1 LHHLC
6 FIDNIFIINQTH
18 RSPAMSL
25 RALRH
30 FVVVAEELHMHRAA
44 ERLHIAQP
52 ALSQQ
57 IKQLEQRLGVVL
69 FSRANRRLTLTA
81 AGEAFWQKT
90 RLALEM
96 VDQAALDAQRTARGE
111 QGRLHLGYVSSAMY
125 DSKLPGLL
133 RELRADWPGIEL
145 SLVHGDVQMLYEALL
160 DLRLDIAIIR
170 APLASPPDALVVRP
184 FVREKLCLA
193 LYQQHPLA
201 GVGALNL
208 ASLRADNWISLNDPQ
223 GTGLEQ
229 VFIDACRVAGFTPQ
243 VAQRVNDVTSMI
255 SLVSAGVGVALVPVS
270 ARALRLDNVVYIDLQ
285 DRLAE
290 SELSMVYHRH
300 IRSAVVRKVISLLNA
315 TEQSPG

>member
-1 LHHLC
+1 
-6 FIDNIFIINQTH
+6 
-18 RSPAMSL
+18 MSL

-30 FVVVAEELHMHRAA
+30 FVVVAEEVHMHRAA

-81 AGEAFWQKT
+81 AGEAFLHKT

-96 VDQAALDAQRTARGE
+96 ADQAVLDAQRIARGE

-133 RELRADWPGIEL
+133 RRLRADWPGIEL
-145 SLVHGDVQMLYEALL
+145 SLVQGDVQMLYEALL

-201 GVGALNL
+201 WARLIWPHCALTTGSRL
-208 ASLRADNWISLNDPQ
+208 TIRRAPDWSRFLWMPVAS
-223 GTGLEQ
+223 
-229 VFIDACRVAGFTPQ
+229 
-243 VAQRVNDVTSMI
+243 
-255 SLVSAGVGVALVPVS
+255 
-270 ARALRLDNVVYIDLQ
+270 RALR
-285 DRLAE
+285 R
-290 SELSMVYHRH
+290 RW
-300 IRSAVVRKVISLLNA
+300 RSGLTTLPR
-315 TEQSPG
+315 

>member
-1 LHHLC
+1 
-6 FIDNIFIINQTH
+6 
-18 RSPAMSL
+18 MSL

-81 AGEAFWQKT
+81 AGEAFLHKT

-96 VDQAALDAQRTARGE
+96 ADQAVLDAQRTARGE

-133 RELRADWPGIEL
+133 RRLRADWL
-145 SLVHGDVQMLYEALL
+145 SLVQGDVQMLYEALL

-208 ASLRADNWISLNDPQ
+208 ASLRTDNWISLDDPQ

-229 VFIDACRVAGFTPQ
+229 VFMDACRVAGFTPQ
-243 VAQRVNDVTSMI
+243 VAQRINDVTSMI
-255 SLVSAGVGVALVPVS
+255 SLVSAGVGVALVPLS

-300 IRSAVVRKVISLLNA
+300 IRSAVVRKVISLLNTA
-315 TEQSPG
+315 ER

>member
-1 LHHLC
+1 
-6 FIDNIFIINQTH
+6 
-18 RSPAMSL
+18 MSL

-81 AGEAFWQKT
+81 AGEAFLQKT

-96 VDQAALDAQRTARGE
+96 ADQAVLDAQRTARGE

-145 SLVHGDVQMLYEALL
+145 SLVQGDVQMLYEALL

-184 FVREKLCLA
+184 FVRENFAWRFINSIRWQAWGRSIWPRCA
-193 LYQQHPLA
+193 LTTGSRLTIRRAPDWSRYLLTP
-201 GVGALNL
+201 V
-208 ASLRADNWISLNDPQ
+208 ASRVLRRRW
-223 GTGLEQ
+223 
-229 VFIDACRVAGFTPQ
+229 C
-243 VAQRVNDVTSMI
+243 
-255 SLVSAGVGVALVPVS
+255 
-270 ARALRLDNVVYIDLQ
+270 
-285 DRLAE
+285 
-290 SELSMVYHRH
+290 SELTM
-300 IRSAVVRKVISLLNA
+300 
-315 TEQSPG
+315 SPR

>member
-1 LHHLC
+1 
-6 FIDNIFIINQTH
+6 
-18 RSPAMSL
+18 MSL

-81 AGEAFWQKT
+81 AGEAFLHKT

-96 VDQAALDAQRTARGE
+96 ADQAVLDAQRTARGE

-133 RELRADWPGIEL
+133 RRLRADWPGIEL
-145 SLVHGDVQMLYEALL
+145 SLVQGDVQMLYEALL

-208 ASLRADNWISLNDPQ
+208 ASLRTDNWISLDDPQ

-229 VFIDACRVAGFTPQ
+229 VFMDACRVAGFTPQ
-243 VAQRVNDVTSMI
+243 VAQRINDVTSMI
-255 SLVSAGVGVALVPVS
+255 SLVSAGVGVALVPLS

-300 IRSAVVRKVISLLNA
+300 FRSAVVRKVISLLNA
-315 TEQSPG
+315 AEQ

>member
-1 LHHLC
+1 
-6 FIDNIFIINQTH
+6 
-18 RSPAMSL
+18 MSL

-170 APLASPPDALVVRP
+170 GIDTDPD
-184 FVREKLCLA
+184 K
-193 LYQQHPLA
+193 QQIVQNIVAYAHPRSMQIIA
-201 GVGALNL
+201 EGVETA
-208 ASLRADNWISLNDPQ
+208 AEMR
-223 GTGLEQ
+223 T
-229 VFIDACRVAGFTPQ
+229 V
-243 VAQRVNDVTSMI
+243 
-255 SLVSAGVGVALVPVS
+255 
-270 ARALRLDNVVYIDLQ
+270 IDLGADLLQ
-285 DRLAE
+285 GYFLARPAAVPDPIAPE
-290 SELSMVYHRH
+290 AAEI
-300 IRSAVVRKVISLLNA
+300 IRAI
-315 TEQSPG
+315 

>member
-1 LHHLC
+1 
-6 FIDNIFIINQTH
+6 
-18 RSPAMSL
+18 MSL

-81 AGEAFWQKT
+81 AGEAFLHKT

-96 VDQAALDAQRTARGE
+96 ADQAVLDAQRTARGE

-133 RELRADWPGIEL
+133 RRLRADWPGIEL
-145 SLVHGDVQMLYEALL
+145 SLVQGDVQMLYEALL

-193 LYQQHPLA
+193 
-201 GVGALNL
+201 
-208 ASLRADNWISLNDPQ
+208 
-223 GTGLEQ
+223 Q
-229 VFIDACRVAGFTPQ
+229 VFMDACRVAGFTPQ
-243 VAQRVNDVTSMI
+243 VAQRINDVTSMI
-255 SLVSAGVGVALVPVS
+255 SLVSAGVGVALVPLS

-300 IRSAVVRKVISLLNA
+300 IRSAVVRKVISLLNTA
-315 TEQSPG
+315 ER

>member
-1 LHHLC
+1 
-6 FIDNIFIINQTH
+6 
-18 RSPAMSL
+18 MSL

-81 AGEAFWQKT
+81 AGEAFLQKT

-96 VDQAALDAQRTARGE
+96 ADQAVLDAQRTARGE

-125 DSKLPGLL
+125 DSKLPVLL

-145 SLVHGDVQMLYEALL
+145 SLVQGDVQMLYEALL
-160 DLRLDIAIIR
+160 DLRLDIAIIL

-208 ASLRADNWISLNDPQ
+208 ASLRTDNWISLDDPQ

-243 VAQRVNDVTSMI
+243 VVQRINDVTSMI
-255 SLVSAGVGVALVPVS
+255 SLVSAGVALVPVS

-300 IRSAVVRKVISLLNA
+300 FRSAVVRKVISLLNA
-315 TEQSPG
+315 AEQ

>member
-1 LHHLC
+1 
-6 FIDNIFIINQTH
+6 
-18 RSPAMSL
+18 MSL

-81 AGEAFWQKT
+81 AGEAFLHKT

-96 VDQAALDAQRTARGE
+96 ADQAVLDAQRTARGE

-133 RELRADWPGIEL
+133 RRLRADWPGIEL
-145 SLVHGDVQMLYEALL
+145 SLVQGDVQMLYEALL

-193 LYQQHPLA
+193 LYQQHPLVA
-201 GVGALNL
+201 WARLIWPHCALTTGSRL
-208 ASLRADNWISLNDPQ
+208 TIRRAPDWSRFLWMPVAS
-223 GTGLEQ
+223 
-229 VFIDACRVAGFTPQ
+229 
-243 VAQRVNDVTSMI
+243 
-255 SLVSAGVGVALVPVS
+255 
-270 ARALRLDNVVYIDLQ
+270 RALR
-285 DRLAE
+285 R
-290 SELSMVYHRH
+290 RW
-300 IRSAVVRKVISLLNA
+300 RSGLTTLPR
-315 TEQSPG
+315 